1 MNATLPSPPLAGL
14 LADAVLLAHLAIVV
28 FNVGGLALIVAGNR
42 LDWRWV
48 NRWWFRAAH
57 LAAIA
62 VVVAQAWLGI
72 TCPLTTLES
81 WLRAKAGSMPYG
93 TGFIE
98 HWVQRILFYEAPAWV
113 FVTAYSL
120 FGLLVAVV
128 WWRYPP
134 QRRTPGP

>member
-134 QRRTPGP
+134 QR

>member
-120 FGLLVAVV
+120 FGLLVAVA